1 MKELILTSVRELTN
15 TDLNK
20 EVEGIRTELIKK
32 DKSNFAIAKHVT
44 NIINNELWS
53 DDFESQNELADY
65 LGVSKSQIS
74 LMKVVT
80 EIKEAINKKSYRS
93 ELKAIYNAFTMSKLF
108 ELRPLNKLTDKENDI
123 LSILDDFGAY
133 CEFNELD
140 LTIMSNADLRQ
151 SVKSYVSQFNAQE
164 TEATDEQETEA
175 TDEQETEAT
184 ETETV
189 ATASDFAVDIEI
201 KGDKHHIESKD
212 FLEELTKLMQKY
224 DLI

>member
-1 MKELILTSVRELTN
+1 MKEIILTSVRELAN
-15 TDLNK
+15 AELNK

-53 DDFESQNELADY
+53 DDFESQNDLADY

-74 LMKVVT
+74 LMKIVT
-80 EIKEAINKKSYRS
+80 EIKDAINKKSYRS
-93 ELKAIYNAFTMSKLF
+93 ELKSIYNAFTMSKLF

-151 SVKSYVSQFNAQE
+151 SVKSYVSQFKE
-164 TEATDEQETEA
+164 TEAG
-175 TDEQETEAT
+175 T
-184 ETETV
+184 ETETEAGTETEAEAEAETTEVV
-189 ATASDFAVDIEI
+189 ATPSDFAVDIEI

>member
-1 MKELILTSVRELTN
+1 MKEIILTSVRELTN

-32 DKSNFAIAKHVT
+32 DKSNFAIAKHVST
-44 NIINNELWS
+44 IIDKELWT
-53 DDFESQNELADY
+53 DDFETQNDLADY

-80 EIKEAINKKSYRS
+80 EIKNAINKKSYRS

-108 ELRPLNKLTDKENDI
+108 ELRPLNKLTDEENDI

-133 CEFNELD
+133 CEFHDLD
-140 LTIMSNADLRQ
+140 LSIMSNADLRQ
-151 SVKSYVSQFNAQE
+151 SVKSYVSQFNE
-164 TEATDEQETEA
+164 TEAGTETEA
-175 TDEQETEAT
+175 EAEAETTEA
-184 ETETV
+184 V
-189 ATASDFAVDIEI
+189 ATSSDFAVDIEI
-201 KGDKHHIESKD
+201 KGDKHHIENKD
-212 FLEELTKLMQKY
+212 FMEELTKLMQKY

>member
-44 NIINNELWS
+44 SIIDKELWT
-53 DDFESQNELADY
+53 DDFENQNDLADY

-80 EIKEAINKKSYRS
+80 ELKQAINKKSYTG

-108 ELRPLNKLTDKENDI
+108 ELRPLNKLTDEENDI

-133 CEFNELD
+133 CEFHELD

-151 SVKSYVSQFNAQE
+151 SVKSYVSQFKE
-164 TEATDEQETEA
+164 TEAGTETEA
-175 TDEQETEAT
+175 ETEAGT
-184 ETETV
+184 EAEAEVETETT
-189 ATASDFAVDIEI
+189 ATTSDFAVDIDI
-201 KGDKHHIESKD
+201 KGDRHHIESKD

>member
-1 MKELILTSVRELTN
+1 MKEIILTSVRELTN

-44 NIINNELWS
+44 KIINNELWA
-53 DDFESQNELADY
+53 DDFENQNELADY

-80 EIKEAINKKSYRS
+80 EIKDAINKKSYRS
-93 ELKAIYNAFTMSKLF
+93 ELKSIYNAFTMSKLF
-108 ELRPLNKLTDKENDI
+108 ELRPLNKLTDGENDI

-133 CEFNELD
+133 CSHHNLD
-140 LTIMSNADLRQ
+140 LSIMSNTDLRQ
-151 SVKSYVSQFNAQE
+151 FVKSYVSQFKE
-164 TEATDEQETEA
+164 TEAEAEAETEA
-175 TDEQETEAT
+175 EAEVEVEAEA

-189 ATASDFAVDIEI
+189 ATASDFAVDIKI
-201 KGDKHHIESKD
+201 RGDEHHIESKD

>member
-80 EIKEAINKKSYRS
+80 ELKEAINKKSYRS

-140 LTIMSNADLRQ
+140 LSIMSNADLRQ
-151 SVKSYVSQFNAQE
+151 SVKSYVSQFKATEETTEAE
-164 TEATDEQETEA
+164 TEETTDEQETE
-175 TDEQETEAT
+175 TTEA
-184 ETETV
+184 EAV
-189 ATASDFAVDIEI
+189 ATSSDFAVDIEI
-201 KGDKHHIESKD
+201 KGDKHHIENKD